1 MTMLPVE
8 PKLTERQFQARV
20 VTYARIMGWRCYH
33 QFDSRRSEAGWPDLV
48 LIRRPRVVFVE
59 VKAQRTPITTA
70 QRECLGLL
78 RSCAQEA
85 YVVRPSDWPA
95 LEKLLR

>member
-1 MTMLPVE
+1 MLPVE

-20 VTYARIMGWRCYH
+20 VTYARIMGWRCFH
-33 QFDSRRSEAGWPDLV
+33 HFDSRRSEAGWPDLV

-59 VKAQRTPITTA
+59 VKSARGSLTDA

-78 RSCAQEA
+78 RSCKQEV
-85 YVVRPSDWPA
+85 YVARPSDWPA
-95 LEKLLR
+95 LELLLR